1 MSQHTTSESVTL
13 AERFFINALDTRQP
27 VSVYLVNGFQLK
39 GEVVAFDEETILFKH
54 KYVHQLIM
62 RTAVASMNPLSGS
75 KGDPGEW
82 WRSYVTLPPLNQ
94 LRKSRKSPG

>member
-1 MSQHTTSESVTL
+1 MSQHTTNESVTL
-13 AERFFINALDTRQP
+13 AERFFINTLDTRQP
-27 VSVYLVNGFQLK
+27 VSMYLVNGFQLK

-54 KYVHQLIM
+54 KDVHQLIM
-62 RTAVASMNPLSGS
+62 RAAVASMYPLPGS
-75 KGDPGEW
+75 KGDSGEW